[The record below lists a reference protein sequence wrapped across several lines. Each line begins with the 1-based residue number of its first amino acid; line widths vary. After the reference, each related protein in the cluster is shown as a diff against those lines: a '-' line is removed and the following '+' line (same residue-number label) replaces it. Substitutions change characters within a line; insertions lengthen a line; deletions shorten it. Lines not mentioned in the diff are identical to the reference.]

1 MLSSGSSYWNLFS
14 QEDQSSSEYH
24 SADSQST
31 EYQSAEEQSAEEQN
45 AEEQSAEEQNAEEQS
60 AEDPS
65 IVSSDVKWLEENSQ
79 FNNNWALVV

>member
-1 MLSSGSSYWNLFS
+1 MLSSGSSYWNLFL
-14 QEDQSSSEYH
+14 QEYH

-31 EYQSAEEQSAEEQN
+31 EYQSAEEQS
-45 AEEQSAEEQNAEEQS
+45 AEEQS

>member
-1 MLSSGSSYWNLFS
+1 MLSSGSSYWNLFL
-14 QEDQSSSEYH
+14 QEYH

-45 AEEQSAEEQNAEEQS
+45 AEEQNAEEQNAEEQNAEEQS

>member
-1 MLSSGSSYWNLFS
+1 MYITLRSGSSYWKIFS

-31 EYQSAEEQSAEEQN
+31 EYQSAEEQSAEEQ
-45 AEEQSAEEQNAEEQS
+45 SAEEPS

-65 IVSSDVKWLEENSQ
+65 IVSSDVKWLEENGQ

>member
-31 EYQSAEEQSAEEQN
+31 EYQSAEEQSAEEQ
-45 AEEQSAEEQNAEEQS
+45 SAEEPS

-79 FNNNWALVV
+79 FNNNWDLVV

>member
-1 MLSSGSSYWNLFS
+1 MQSSGSSYWNLFL
-14 QEDQSSSEYH
+14 QEYH

-31 EYQSAEEQSAEEQN
+31 EYQSAEEQS
-45 AEEQSAEEQNAEEQS
+45 AEEQS

>member
-31 EYQSAEEQSAEEQN
+31 EYQSAEEQSAEEQ
-45 AEEQSAEEQNAEEQS
+45 S

-65 IVSSDVKWLEENSQ
+65 IVSSDVKWLEANSQ
-79 FNNNWALVV
+79 FNNN

>member
-14 QEDQSSSEYH
+14 QEDQSSSEYE
-24 SADSQST
+24 T
-31 EYQSAEEQSAEEQN
+31 
-45 AEEQSAEEQNAEEQS
+45 AEEQNAEEQS